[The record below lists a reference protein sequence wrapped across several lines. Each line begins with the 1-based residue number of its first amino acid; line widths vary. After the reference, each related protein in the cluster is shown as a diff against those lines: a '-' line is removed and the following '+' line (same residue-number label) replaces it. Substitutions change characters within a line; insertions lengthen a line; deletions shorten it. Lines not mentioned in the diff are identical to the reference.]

1 MAVKK
6 FILIVFLTVFLT
18 LIKKGHNYPCPF
30 SLKGSENSAGSGYRS
45 VKTDIF
51 FSRLSKKIDNVIPDE
66 NLIFMITTKR
76 NKIVGLMPKAQLKN
90 PRRIF
95 SYVDDII
102 TVLAS
107 IRKLLNSF
115 GTDKLNIPKKYTIFQ
130 MKKIRQIKQVHNSV
144 AKLTPPPSQLFLFSS
159 MYDLLWGEGKK
170 IQKKTT
176 LSLRR

>member
-95 SYVDDII
+95 
-102 TVLAS
+102 
-107 IRKLLNSF
+107 F
-115 GTDKLNIPKKYTIFQ
+115 
-130 MKKIRQIKQVHNSV
+130 
-144 AKLTPPPSQLFLFSS
+144 
-159 MYDLLWGEGKK
+159 
-170 IQKKTT
+170 
-176 LSLRR
+176 LRR